1 VTRRSPLSI
10 RTGRGARGAVAA
22 VGIAC
27 LIAVGVSCSGDDDT
41 SARSSTT
48 APSTSVAAP
57 STVDDADFD
66 KQAATAEAM
75 IANAG
80 NDPCRIVTAFAPAS
94 SLPTP
99 INAEQT
105 QRGVK
110 VIAGLFTSAADSAP
124 PAAAGDAAVLRQ
136 AATDLV
142 AEGEAAQWSPD
153 WLLKIPKA
161 ISDAKVVQAFTNYQK
176 AVATTCGG
184 ATTTPP

>member
-1 VTRRSPLSI
+1 M
-10 RTGRGARGAVAA
+10 
-22 VGIAC
+22 
-27 LIAVGVSCSGDDDT
+27 
-41 SARSSTT
+41 
-48 APSTSVAAP
+48 AAP

-124 PAAAGDAAVLRQ
+124 PAAAGDAGRFGTSRACAPRS
-136 AATDLV
+136 A
-142 AEGEAAQWSPD
+142 GR
-153 WLLKIPKA
+153 
-161 ISDAKVVQAFTNYQK
+161 
-176 AVATTCGG
+176 
-184 ATTTPP
+184 